1 MQKIATCLWFD
12 NQAEEAA
19 HYYMSIFKNSKIL
32 NEMRMP
38 ANGAGKKG
46 DLLAISFELDG
57 VEILALNG
65 DSENKFNM
73 SISLFVNCKSQE
85 EVDYLWDK
93 LTDGGKEVQCGWLTD
108 KYGVSWQIV
117 PTVMGELMRD
127 KDPQKA
133 RRVINAMMQMVKL
146 DITELKRAYEGK

>member
-19 HYYMSIFKNSKIL
+19 YYYMSIFKNSKIL

-117 PTVMGELMRD
+117 PTPMLELMRD
-127 KDPQKA
+127 KDPEKA
-133 RRVINAMMQMVKL
+133 QRVMNAMMKMVKL
-146 DITELKRAYEGK
+146 DVNELKKAYEGK